1 LHLKDLNESRPVRQP
16 AYRITAPVMGPS
28 VAGGHVKIGDSEV
41 PVREYLG
48 EEWVKN
54 RVASAAMSYI

>member
-1 LHLKDLNESRPVRQP
+1 
-16 AYRITAPVMGPS
+16 MGPS